1 MYDEIRG
8 LEVEYGKMKSSVDN
22 SLRKETQFQQ
32 ELRDADKNADK
43 MASKESIYLEKQV
56 WRFGC
61 ILPISHIGDFQGKK
75 EIFKKKNLKNSK
87 STHYLHHNSWII
99 LDNNFV
105 TFWG

>member
-1 MYDEIRG
+1 
-8 LEVEYGKMKSSVDN
+8 MKSSVDN

-75 EIFKKKNLKNSK
+75 EIFKKKIFKIRNLR
-87 STHYLHHNSWII
+87 II
-99 LDNNFV
+99 CILMAFLIFPKFYDILGL
-105 TFWG
+105 TL